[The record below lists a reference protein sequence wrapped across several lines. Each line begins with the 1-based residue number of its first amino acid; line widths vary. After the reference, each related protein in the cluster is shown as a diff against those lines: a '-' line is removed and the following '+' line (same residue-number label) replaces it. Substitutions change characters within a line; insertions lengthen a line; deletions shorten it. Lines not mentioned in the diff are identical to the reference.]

1 MGWLT
6 EKAFGAKKLLLF
18 VVVMAMVAGAVSYF
32 TMSSRED
39 PFLTIRTA
47 AVVAVHP
54 GLSAERMEALV
65 ARPLEEAVVSV
76 PEVKQVRTTVIEGQA
91 ILQVDAY
98 FRVKDLDTA
107 WDEVNEAVQG
117 VRPALPP
124 TMGPIIVNDDFG
136 DVSVVTL
143 ALQSDDYTPAELYDY
158 AQYIR
163 NRLLSV
169 DGTRR
174 VSILGEPKERLYVR
188 VDNAALQSAG
198 LSTNDIRIALDA
210 RSVTLPTGEVILS
223 DRRYAL
229 EVDGILRNADD
240 IASVLIRSNNPSL
253 SRPVR
258 LSEVATVESGYADP
272 PEQLAYYNG
281 RPAIVL
287 AVDQDVT
294 ASAINYGDRVLTR
307 IEEIRTDL
315 PIGVEMNTITVQKD
329 KVEAAVYGVSRSVL
343 QTLLVVSVVVVI
355 FLGLRTGLVV
365 GSIVPI
371 VVLLTIAGM
380 NVWGIPL
387 QRMSLATIVIALGL
401 LVDNGI
407 VVAEDFKRRLAE
419 GLERREA
426 VSRTGKELALPL
438 LSSSLTTMI
447 FFLPL
452 ALAQNESSEYTRSI
466 SQVIVLSLGISWLIA
481 MTVTPILCFWFVK
494 APSETETKPG
504 LIDRLFK
511 RLEDGYLVVLG
522 FILRFRLLFVTAMV
536 LAFFGS
542 GKLMSTL
549 PNQFFPSSDRA
560 QVLVYLDL
568 PKGVSTLQTDAA
580 MKTLL
585 ATVQSTNRYPDV
597 ADAAGYVGF
606 GGPRFVLSLQ
616 PVDPGPNVG
625 FAVINLSSLDNIDLY
640 VRQMQDELER
650 TLPDA
655 LIRVS
660 RMFLGPT
667 DPNVLQ
673 VQIKGPDADHVV
685 AMSDR
690 ISNLLMVQDGF
701 DYVWTDWLNPSAK
714 LVVDV
719 DETRAKLVGLSR
731 LDVAQQVSVL
741 TAGQIATHVYQGDE
755 KIPVVIRAVDAQ
767 SRSVDYLQSLTLY
780 APGSLEPVRLGSVA
794 NIRMQGQYGRINRED
809 LERTVTVESSNVK
822 TSPEDLVML
831 LKDDLDA
838 IREELQPGHI
848 IEFDGAVGSSG
859 ESQGALA
866 AQTPLAFGLI
876 FVLLL
881 AQFGSFRNLAII
893 VLILPLSV
901 IGAAI
906 GLKIMGAPFGFM
918 VILGLFALFGIV
930 VNNAIVLIDRI
941 EIEMKAVGDSRVK
954 NQSAKS
960 NEPINQDKNYDT
972 KHSALISACKRR
984 LRPIMITTITTILGL
999 LPLIVG
1005 QDVLFFGL
1013 ANVIAYGLALGT
1025 LLTLGVVP
1033 VLYSL
1038 FYSIE
1043 DEVS

>member
-6 EKAFGAKKLLLF
+6 ETAFGAKKLLLF
-18 VVVMAMVAGAVSYF
+18 VVALAMVAGAVSYF

-47 AVVAVHP
+47 AIVAVHP

-65 ARPLEEAVVSV
+65 ARPMEEAIVSV
-76 PEVKQVRTTVIEGQA
+76 PEVKQVRSTVIEGQA

-117 VRPALPP
+117 VRSALPP

-143 ALQSDDYTPAELYDY
+143 ALQSEDYTPAELYDY
-158 AQYIR
+158 TQYIR
-163 NRLLSV
+163 DRLLSV

-174 VSILGEPKERLYVR
+174 VSILGEPEERLYVR
-188 VDNAALQSAG
+188 VDNAALQAAG

-229 EVDGILRNADD
+229 EVDGILRTADD
-240 IASVLIRSNNPSL
+240 IGSVLIRSNNPSL

-287 AVDQDVT
+287 AVDQDVS

-307 IEEIRTDL
+307 IEDIRTDL

-365 GSIVPI
+365 GSIVPV

-407 VVAEDFKRRLAE
+407 VVAEDFKRRLGE
-419 GLERREA
+419 GLKRREA
-426 VSRTGKELALPL
+426 VSKTGKELALPL

-452 ALAQNESSEYTRSI
+452 ALAQNASSEYTRSI
-466 SQVIVLSLGISWLIA
+466 SQVIVLSLGISWIIA

-494 APSETETKPG
+494 APDENETKLG
-504 LIDRLFK
+504 FVDRMF
-511 RLEDGYLVVLG
+511 RTLENGYEAVLG
-522 FILRFRLLFVTAMV
+522 FLLRFRLLFVGAMV
-536 LAFFGS
+536 LSFFGG

-568 PKGVSTLQTDAA
+568 PMGVSTVQTDEAMQTLLQT
-580 MKTLL
+580 
-585 ATVQSTNRYPDV
+585 VQNADRYPDV
-597 ADAAGYVGF
+597 TDAAGYVGF

-625 FAVINLSSLDNIDLY
+625 FAVLNLSDLENIDLY
-640 VRQMQDELER
+640 VRQMQDELEER
-650 TLPDA
+650 LPDA

-667 DPNVLQ
+667 DPNV
-673 VQIKGPDADHVV
+673 VQIQVKGPDADHLVE
-685 AMSDR
+685 MSDR
-690 ISNLLMVQDGF
+690 ISDILMVQDGF
-701 DYVWTDWLNPSAK
+701 NYVWTDWLNPSAK

-719 DETRAKLVGLSR
+719 DETRAKLLGLSR
-731 LDVAQQVSVL
+731 LDIAQQVSVL
-741 TAGQIATHVYQGDE
+741 TAGQTATHVYQGDE

-767 SRSVDYLQSLTLY
+767 SRSVDYLKSLALY
-780 APGSLEPVRLGSVA
+780 ASGAVEPVRLGSVA
-794 NIRMQGQYGRINRED
+794 DIRLQGQYGRINRED
-809 LERTVTVESSNVK
+809 LERTVTIESSNVK
-822 TSPEDLVML
+822 TSPEDLVVL

-838 IREELQPGHI
+838 VREDLQPGHI
-848 IEFDGAVGSSG
+848 IEFDGAVGDSG
-859 ESQGALA
+859 ESQSALA
-866 AQTPLAFGLI
+866 AQAPLALGLI
-876 FVLLL
+876 LVLLL

-893 VLILPLSV
+893 LLILPLSV

-906 GLKIMGAPFGFM
+906 GLKVMGAPFGFM

-941 EIEMKAVGDSRVK
+941 EIEMRAVGDSRIDD
-954 NQSAKS
+954 QSANS
-960 NEPINQDKNYDT
+960 NEPSDQDKNYDT
-972 KHSALISACKRR
+972 KYSALISACKRR
-984 LRPIMITTITTILGL
+984 LRPIIITTITTILGL

-1043 DEVS
+1043 DKVS